1 MPVALWEAQTL
12 QNHSA
17 DADAV
22 PGCRAP
28 LGERRFL
35 STHNSFRLGLK
46 RCVHRPS
53 KRETGQAVRLC
64 PPGARGASLR
74 LDRPIGWLSTLGLKG
89 VLGPSQDWFIPAK
102 TEQPLQG
109 LAFISGLTTQNN
121 GSLGGCSTAATP
133 VWLFLPC
140 TGPAHSLPRLWECS
154 RHGCPLILLLNVSA
168 L

>member
-35 STHNSFRLGLK
+35 STHDSFRLGLK

-74 LDRPIGWLSTLGLKG
+74 LDRPIRWLFHSGPQGSIGAIPGLVYPCKDRAATAG
-89 VLGPSQDWFIPAK
+89 IGLYIRTDYAEQWISWWLQHSCYPSLVIFTMHRACSQPAK
-102 TEQPLQG
+102 TLG
-109 LAFISGLTTQNN
+109 VLTTWLSFN
-121 GSLGGCSTAATP
+121 TP
-133 VWLFLPC
+133 
-140 TGPAHSLPRLWECS
+140 T
-154 RHGCPLILLLNVSA
+154 
-168 L
+168 